1 MPLDYCLTTPAVR
14 HCNWASLVQTIGVP
28 KTPSEPASQPS
39 RQANGLDPLLSG
51 EIPKLDGLPHT
62 RLALIASAAT
72 GRLGH
77 LFPRW
82 IRRNIDADWGVNG
95 PRTMLLVI
103 VTRHGG
109 LTMSQAAR
117 ILDVTPRAIT
127 GLVDGLEAEG
137 FLRRQPD
144 ATDKRVV
151 HILPTD
157 LSVEKANKLLPQHE
171 SRFAELYD
179 VFSTD
184 ELRTYIDLISKLSNR
199 IKADIQAGDQAEDRD
214 AR

>member
-1 MPLDYCLTTPAVR
+1 MRRPTLR
-14 HCNWASLVQTIGVP
+14 QTRGVP
-28 KTPSEPASQPS
+28 TRRTESASNPS
-39 RQANGLDPLLSG
+39 RAASGLDPLLSG
-51 EIPKLDGLPHT
+51 QVPNLDGLPHN
-62 RLALIASAAT
+62 RLALVASATTA
-72 GRLGH
+72 RLGH

-103 VTRHGG
+103 VTKHGR

-137 FLRRQPD
+137 FLRREHD
-144 ATDKRVV
+144 EVDKRVV

-157 LSVEKANKLLPQHE
+157 LAVEKANKLLPQHE

-179 VFSTD
+179 IFSTD
-184 ELRTYIDLISKLSNR
+184 ELRTYIDLISKLANR
-199 IKADIQAGDQAEDRD
+199 IKTDLHAGEAYDDKD

>member
-1 MPLDYCLTTPAVR
+1 
-14 HCNWASLVQTIGVP
+14 
-28 KTPSEPASQPS
+28 
-39 RQANGLDPLLSG
+39 
-51 EIPKLDGLPHT
+51 
-62 RLALIASAAT
+62 
-72 GRLGH
+72 
-77 LFPRW
+77 
-82 IRRNIDADWGVNG
+82 
-95 PRTMLLVI
+95 
-103 VTRHGG
+103 
-109 LTMSQAAR
+109 
-117 ILDVTPRAIT
+117 
-127 GLVDGLEAEG
+127 
-137 FLRRQPD
+137 LRRQPD